1 MTDEPRIPN
10 IGERVRLVGTLIRVE
25 TPKPIQPPDEYVFE
39 NIDARVEMRLGEA
52 VVKDFGTFND
62 WYGDAV
68 RSGILEAKQIC
79 EHHRIG
85 PTSDNEIVVV
95 KVTSQCRQILSRG
108 TEPYLYEKEFRQF
121 CNMSSGG
128 GYGVAP
134 TIEKDV
140 WSSKRWLEKETQD
153 V

>member
-95 KVTSQCRQILSRG
+95 KVTTQRRQLLSLDRDAY
-108 TEPYLYEKEFRQF
+108 TYDKEFRRF
-121 CNMSSGG
+121 SNMAQG
-128 GYGVAP
+128 GYYDLAP
-134 TIEKDV
+134 TVEEDV
-140 WSSKRWLEKETQD
+140 WSSKRWVDSEGAKA
-153 V
+153 